1 MKSEME
7 TVYLNGESLTL
18 EQVGR
23 VASSLAKVELSAEAS
38 RRVAE
43 ARRVVEEKLRG
54 EEPVYGVNTGFGQL
68 CEVRIPVDK
77 VEELQVNLLRSHAAG
92 VGETLNEESVRAV
105 MVLMANNLAKG
116 HSGVRPE
123 TPQALL
129 DMLNLGVHPLVPC
142 QGSVGA
148 SGDLAPLSHL
158 SLVLIGEGKA
168 IFRDKRLP
176 GGEAL
181 QEARLKPI
189 KLEAKEGLS
198 LINGC
203 QFTSGVGVMTLLAGE
218 RCCRIA
224 DIAGA
229 LSFEV
234 LLGDIRAF
242 DERIHQA
249 RPHPGQMVVASNFR
263 RLLTDSPRVKSGKRK
278 EKTQDCYSL
287 RCLPQVHGAVR
298 DALSFVR
305 GVLELEINSATD
317 NPLIFAKEGDIISG
331 GNFHGEPLAL
341 ALDFMG
347 LALSE
352 LANISERRTER
363 LLNHHLSGLPP
374 SLVKECGLHS
384 GLMMLQLTA
393 ASLVSEN
400 KVLAHPASVDS
411 IPTSAGT
418 EDIVSM
424 SSIAANKGRMILNNL
439 QRVLAIELICGAQGL
454 DLRRPLQSSP
464 VLEGAHQVVRSRV
477 EFLSHDR
484 ELHKDIEAVV
494 ELIKGDEL
502 LKRVE
507 SFIGALD

>member
-1 MKSEME
+1 ME
-7 TVYLNGESLTL
+7 TVHLNGERLTL
-18 EQVGR
+18 EEVGR
-23 VASSLAKVELSAEAS
+23 IARSQAKVELAKEAS

-43 ARRVVEEKLRG
+43 ARRVVEEKLMG
-54 EEPVYGVNTGFGQL
+54 GEPVYGVNTGFGQL
-68 CEVRIPVDK
+68 CEVRISAEN

-92 VGETLNEESVRAV
+92 AGETLDEESVRAV

-116 HSGVRPE
+116 YSGIRPV
-123 TPQALL
+123 TLQAVI
-129 DMLNLGVHPLVPC
+129 DMLNQGVHPLVPC

-158 SLVLIGEGKA
+158 SLVLIGEGEA
-168 IFRDKRLP
+168 IFKGKRLS

-181 QEARLKPI
+181 REAGLKPI
-189 KLEAKEGLS
+189 KLRAKEGLS
-198 LINGC
+198 LVNGC
-203 QFTSGVGVMTLLAGE
+203 QFTGGLGAMTLLAGE
-218 RCCRIA
+218 QCCRIA
-224 DIAGA
+224 DIAAA
-229 LSFEV
+229 LSFEA

-249 RPHPGQMVVASNFR
+249 RPHPGQLAVAANFR
-263 RLLTDSPRVKSGKRK
+263 RLLADSPRVKSGERK

-305 GVLELEINSATD
+305 GVLEREINSATD
-317 NPLIFAKEGDIISG
+317 NPLVFVGEREVLSG

-352 LANISERRTER
+352 LANISERRIER
-363 LLNHHLSGLPP
+363 LLNPHLSGLPA

-384 GLMMLQLTA
+384 GLMMAQITA

-411 IPTSAGT
+411 IPTSAGK
-418 EDIVSM
+418 EDHVSM
-424 SSIAANKGRMILNNL
+424 SSIAANKGRTILNNL

-464 VLEGAHQVVRSRV
+464 VLEGVHQLLRSKV
-477 EFLSHDR
+477 EFLSRDR

-494 ELIKGDEL
+494 DLIKGDEL
-502 LKRVE
+502 LNRVE

>member
-1 MKSEME
+1 ME
-7 TVYLNGESLTL
+7 TVHLDGERLTL
-18 EQVGR
+18 EGVGK
-23 VASSLAKVELSAEAS
+23 VAHSLAKVELSEAAF

-43 ARRVVEEKLRG
+43 GRRVVEKKLKGG
-54 EEPVYGVNTGFGQL
+54 EPIYGVNTGFGQL
-68 CEVRIPVDK
+68 CEVRIPTEK

-92 VGETLNEESVRAV
+92 VGETLDEESVRAM

-116 HSGVRPE
+116 RSGVRPE
-123 TPQALL
+123 TIQALI
-129 DMLNLGVHPLVPC
+129 DMLNHGVHPLVPC

-158 SLVLIGEGKA
+158 SLVVIGEGEA
-168 IFRDKRLP
+168 IYRGKRLP
-176 GGEAL
+176 GGDAL
-181 QEARLKPI
+181 RKAGLKPI
-189 KLEAKEGLS
+189 KPGAKEGLS

-203 QFTSGVGVMTLLAGE
+203 QFTAGVGVITLLAGE

-242 DERIHQA
+242 DERIHRA
-249 RPHPGQMVVASNFR
+249 RPHPGQMAVADNFR
-263 RLLTDSPRVKSGKRK
+263 RLLGDSPRVKSGKRR

-305 GVLELEINSATD
+305 GVLEREINSATD
-317 NPLIFAKEGDIISG
+317 NPLVFAEKGEIISG

-347 LALSE
+347 LSLSE
-352 LANISERRTER
+352 LANISERRIER
-363 LLNHHLSGLPP
+363 LLNPHLSGLPP
-374 SLVKECGLHS
+374 SLVEECGLHS
-384 GLMMLQLTA
+384 GLMMAQLTA

-411 IPTSAGT
+411 IPTSAGK
-418 EDIVSM
+418 EDHVSM
-424 SSIAANKGRMILNNL
+424 SSIAANKGRRILNNL
-439 QRVLAIELICGAQGL
+439 QRVLAIELICSAQGL
-454 DLRRPLQSSP
+454 DLRRPLKSSP
-464 VLEGAHQVVRSRV
+464 VMEEVHQAVRNRV
-477 EFLSHDR
+477 EFLTHDR
-484 ELHKDIEAVV
+484 ELHQDMESVV

-502 LKRVE
+502 LERVK
-507 SFIGALD
+507 SFIGDLA

>member
-1 MKSEME
+1 ME
-7 TVYLNGESLTL
+7 TVYLDGESLTL
-18 EQVGR
+18 EE
-23 VASSLAKVELSAEAS
+23 VAKVAHSLAKVELSEEAS

-43 ARRVVEEKLRG
+43 GRRVVEDKLKG

-68 CEVRIPVDK
+68 CEVRIPAEK

-92 VGETLNEESVRAV
+92 VGEILDEESVRAV

-116 HSGVRPE
+116 YSGISSE
-123 TPQALL
+123 TLQALI
-129 DMLNLGVHPLVPC
+129 DMINKGVYPLVPI

-158 SLVLIGEGKA
+158 SLVLIGEGEA
-168 IFRDKRLP
+168 IFKGIRLS
-176 GGEAL
+176 GGDALREA
-181 QEARLKPI
+181 ELKPI
-189 KLEAKEGLS
+189 KLGAKEGLS

-203 QFTSGVGVMTLLAGE
+203 QFSAGVGAMTILAGE

-229 LSFEV
+229 LSFEA

-249 RPHPGQMVVASNFR
+249 RPHPGQMTVAGNFR
-263 RLLTDSPRVKSGKRK
+263 RLLADSLRVKSGNRR

-305 GVLELEINSATD
+305 GVLEREINSATD
-317 NPLIFAKEGDIISG
+317 NPMVFAGEGEIISG

-347 LALSE
+347 LGLSE
-352 LANISERRTER
+352 LANISERRVER
-363 LLNHHLSGLPP
+363 LLNPKLSGLPP
-374 SLVKECGLHS
+374 ALVQECGLNS
-384 GLMMLQLTA
+384 GLMMVQLTA

-411 IPTSAGT
+411 IPTSAGK
-418 EDIVSM
+418 EDHVSM
-424 SSIAANKGRMILNNL
+424 CPIAANKGRKILDNL
-439 QRVLAIELICGAQGL
+439 LRVLAIELICGAQGL

-464 VLEGAHQVVRSRV
+464 VLEGVHQVVRSRV
-477 EFLSHDR
+477 EFLTHDR

-502 LKRVE
+502 MNKVE
-507 SFIGALD
+507 SFIEALD

>member
-1 MKSEME
+1 ME
-7 TVYLNGESLTL
+7 TVHLNGETLTL
-18 EQVGR
+18 EEVGR
-23 VASSLAKVELSAEAS
+23 VAHSEAKVELAEEAS
-38 RRVAE
+38 RQVAE
-43 ARRVVEEKLRG
+43 ARRVVEEKLKG
-54 EEPVYGVNTGFGQL
+54 GEPVYGVNTGFGQL
-68 CEVRIPVDK
+68 CEVRIPTEK

-92 VGETLNEESVRAV
+92 VGETLDQDSVRAV

-116 HSGVRPE
+116 HSGIRPE
-123 TPQALL
+123 TVQALI
-129 DMLNLGVHPLVPC
+129 DMLNHGVHPLIPC
-142 QGSVGA
+142 KGSVGA

-158 SLVLIGEGKA
+158 SLVLIGEGEA
-168 IFRDKRLP
+168 IFKGNKLS

-181 QEARLKPI
+181 REAGLKPI
-189 KLEAKEGLS
+189 KLRAKEGLS
-198 LINGC
+198 LVNGC
-203 QFTSGVGVMTLLAGE
+203 QFTGGLGAMTLLAGE
-218 RCCRIA
+218 QCCRIA
-224 DIAGA
+224 DTAGA
-229 LSFEV
+229 LSFEA

-249 RPHPGQMVVASNFR
+249 RPHPGQAAVASNFR
-263 RLLTDSPRVKSGKRK
+263 RLLAESPRVKSGERK

-305 GVLELEINSATD
+305 QVLEREINSATD
-317 NPLIFAKEGDIISG
+317 NPLVFAGESEILSG

-352 LANISERRTER
+352 LANISERRIER
-363 LLNHHLSGLPP
+363 LLNPHLSGLPA

-384 GLMMLQLTA
+384 GLMMAQITA

-411 IPTSAGT
+411 IPTSAGK
-418 EDIVSM
+418 EDHVSM
-424 SSIAANKGRMILNNL
+424 SSIAANKGRTILDNL

-464 VLEGAHQVVRSRV
+464 VLEKVHQLLRSKV
-477 EFLSHDR
+477 EFLSRDR

-494 ELIKGDEL
+494 DLIKGDEL
-502 LKRVE
+502 LDRVE

>member
-1 MKSEME
+1 ME
-7 TVYLNGESLTL
+7 TVHLNGETLTL
-18 EQVGR
+18 EEVGR
-23 VASSLAKVELSAEAS
+23 VAHSQAKVELAEEAS

-43 ARRVVEEKLRG
+43 ARRVVEEKLKG
-54 EEPVYGVNTGFGQL
+54 GEPVYGVNTGFGQL
-68 CEVRIPVDK
+68 CEVRIPTEK

-92 VGETLNEESVRAV
+92 VGETLDQDSVRAV

-116 HSGVRPE
+116 HSGIRPE
-123 TPQALL
+123 TVQALI
-129 DMLNLGVHPLVPC
+129 DMLNHGVHPLIPC
-142 QGSVGA
+142 KGSVGA

-158 SLVLIGEGKA
+158 SLVLIGEGEA
-168 IFRDKRLP
+168 IFKGNKLS

-181 QEARLKPI
+181 REAGLKPI
-189 KLEAKEGLS
+189 KLRAKEGLS
-198 LINGC
+198 LVNGC
-203 QFTSGVGVMTLLAGE
+203 QFTGGLGAMTLLAGE
-218 RCCRIA
+218 QCCRIA
-224 DIAGA
+224 DTAGA
-229 LSFEV
+229 LSFEA

-249 RPHPGQMVVASNFR
+249 RPHPGQAAVASNFR
-263 RLLTDSPRVKSGKRK
+263 RLLAESPRVKSGERK

-305 GVLELEINSATD
+305 QVLEREINSATD
-317 NPLIFAKEGDIISG
+317 NPLVFAGESEILSG

-352 LANISERRTER
+352 LANISERRIER
-363 LLNHHLSGLPP
+363 LLNPHLSGLPA

-384 GLMMLQLTA
+384 GLMMAQITA

-411 IPTSAGT
+411 IPTSAGK
-418 EDIVSM
+418 EDHVSM
-424 SSIAANKGRMILNNL
+424 SSIAANKGRTILDNL

-464 VLEGAHQVVRSRV
+464 VLEKVHQLLRSKV
-477 EFLSHDR
+477 EFLSRDR

-494 ELIKGDEL
+494 DLIKGDEL
-502 LKRVE
+502 LDRVE

>member
-1 MKSEME
+1 ME
-7 TVYLNGESLTL
+7 TVHLNGETLTL
-18 EQVGR
+18 EEVSR
-23 VASSLAKVELSAEAS
+23 VAHSEAKVELAEDAS

-43 ARRVVEEKLRG
+43 ARRVVEEKLKG
-54 EEPVYGVNTGFGQL
+54 GEPVYGVNTGFGQL
-68 CEVRIPVDK
+68 CEVRIPTEK

-92 VGETLNEESVRAV
+92 VGETLDEESVRAV

-116 HSGVRPE
+116 HSGIRPE
-123 TPQALL
+123 TLQALI
-129 DMLNLGVHPLVPC
+129 DMLNHGVHPLVPC
-142 QGSVGA
+142 KGSVGA

-158 SLVLIGEGKA
+158 SLVLIGEGEA
-168 IFRDKRLP
+168 IFKGNKFS

-181 QEARLKPI
+181 REAGLKPI
-189 KLEAKEGLS
+189 KLGAKEGLS

-203 QFTSGVGVMTLLAGE
+203 QFTTGIGAISLLAGE

-224 DIAGA
+224 DIDGA

-242 DERIHQA
+242 DERIHRA
-249 RPHPGQMVVASNFR
+249 RPHPGQMAVAGNFR
-263 RLLTDSPRVKSGKRK
+263 RLLAESPRVKSGERK
-278 EKTQDCYSL
+278 ENTQDCYSL

-305 GVLELEINSATD
+305 EVLEREINSATD
-317 NPLIFAKEGDIISG
+317 NPLVFAGESEILSG

-352 LANISERRTER
+352 LANISERRIEQ
-363 LLNHHLSGLPP
+363 LLNPHLSGLPA

-384 GLMMLQLTA
+384 GLMMSQITA

-411 IPTSAGT
+411 IPTSAGK
-418 EDIVSM
+418 EDHVSM

-464 VLEGAHQVVRSRV
+464 VLEEVHQVVRSRV
-477 EFLSHDR
+477 GFLSRDR

-494 ELIKGDEL
+494 DLIKRDEL
-502 LKRVE
+502 LGRVE

>member
-1 MKSEME
+1 ME
-7 TVYLNGESLTL
+7 TVHLDGESLTL

-23 VASSLAKVELSAEAS
+23 VARSLAKVELSAEAS

-43 ARRVVEEKLRG
+43 ARRVVEDKLRG
-54 EEPVYGVNTGFGQL
+54 EEPVYGVNTGFGHL
-68 CEVRIPVDK
+68 CEVRIPADK

-92 VGETLNEESVRAV
+92 VGETLGEESVRAV

-116 HSGVRPE
+116 HSGIRPE
-123 TPQALL
+123 TLQALI
-129 DMLNLGVHPLVPC
+129 DMLNQGVHPMVPI

-148 SGDLAPLSHL
+148 SGDLAPLAHL
-158 SLVLIGEGKA
+158 SLVLIGESEAIYRGKR
-168 IFRDKRLP
+168 IP

-181 QEARLKPI
+181 REAGLKPI
-189 KLEAKEGLS
+189 KLGAKEGLS

-203 QFTSGVGVMTLLAGE
+203 QFTTGVGVLTLLAGE
-218 RCCRIA
+218 GCCRIA

-229 LSFEV
+229 LSFEA

-249 RPHPGQMVVASNFR
+249 RPHPGQMAVAANFR
-263 RLLTDSPRVKSGKRK
+263 RLLADSPRVKSGKRK

-305 GVLELEINSATD
+305 VVLEREINSATD
-317 NPLIFAKEGDIISG
+317 NPLVFAEEGDIISG
-331 GNFHGEPLAL
+331 GNFHGEPVAL

-347 LALSE
+347 LALSG
-352 LANISERRTER
+352 LANISERRIEQ
-363 LLNHHLSGLPP
+363 LLNPNLSGLPP
-374 SLVKECGLHS
+374 ALVKESGMHS
-384 GLMMLQLTA
+384 GLMMTQLTA

-418 EDIVSM
+418 EDFVSM

-454 DLRRPLQSSP
+454 DLRRPLRSSP
-464 VLEGAHQVVRSRV
+464 ALEGVHQVVRSRV
-477 EFLSHDR
+477 GFLSHDR

-502 LKRVE
+502 LEQVK
-507 SFIGALD
+507 SFIGALN

>member
-1 MKSEME
+1 ME
-7 TVYLNGESLTL
+7 TVHVNGENLTL
-18 EQVGR
+18 EEVGR
-23 VASSLAKVELSAEAS
+23 VAHSQAKVELAEEAS

-43 ARRVVEEKLRG
+43 ARRVVEEKLKG
-54 EEPVYGVNTGFGQL
+54 GKPVYGVNTGFGQL
-68 CEVRIPVDK
+68 CEVRIPVEK

-92 VGETLNEESVRAV
+92 VGETLDEESVRAV

-116 HSGVRPE
+116 YSGIRPE
-123 TPQALL
+123 TLQALI
-129 DMLNLGVHPLVPC
+129 DMLNHGVHPLIPC
-142 QGSVGA
+142 KGSVGA

-158 SLVLIGEGKA
+158 SLVLIGEGEA
-168 IFRDKRLP
+168 IFNGNKLS

-181 QEARLKPI
+181 REAGLKPI
-189 KLEAKEGLS
+189 KLRAKEGLS

-203 QFTSGVGVMTLLAGE
+203 QFSAGLGAMTLLDAE
-218 RCCRIA
+218 MCCRIS
-224 DIAGA
+224 DVAGA
-229 LSFEV
+229 LSFEA

-249 RPHPGQMVVASNFR
+249 RPHPGQLAVASNLR
-263 RLLTDSPRVKSGKRK
+263 RLLDDSPRVKSGERK

-305 GVLELEINSATD
+305 QVLEREINSATD
-317 NPLIFAKEGDIISG
+317 NPLVFARESEILSG

-352 LANISERRTER
+352 LANISERRIER
-363 LLNHHLSGLPP
+363 LLNPHLSGLPA

-384 GLMMLQLTA
+384 GLMMAQITA

-411 IPTSAGT
+411 IPTSAGK
-418 EDIVSM
+418 EDHVSM
-424 SSIAANKGRMILNNL
+424 SPIAAHKGRTILNNL

-454 DLRRPLQSSP
+454 DLRRPMQSSP
-464 VLEGAHQVVRSRV
+464 VLEGVHQLLRSKV
-477 EFLSHDR
+477 EFLSRDR

-494 ELIKGDEL
+494 DFMKGDEL
-502 LKRVE
+502 LHRVV

>member
-1 MKSEME
+1 ME
-7 TVYLNGESLTL
+7 TVHLNGETLTL
-18 EQVGR
+18 EEVGR
-23 VASSLAKVELSAEAS
+23 VAHSQAKVELAEEAS
-38 RRVAE
+38 RQVAE
-43 ARRVVEEKLRG
+43 ARRVVEEKLKG
-54 EEPVYGVNTGFGQL
+54 GEPVYGVNTGFGQL
-68 CEVRIPVDK
+68 CEVRIPTEK

-92 VGETLNEESVRAV
+92 VGETLDQDSVRAV

-116 HSGVRPE
+116 HSGIRPE
-123 TPQALL
+123 TVQALI
-129 DMLNLGVHPLVPC
+129 DMLNHGVHPLIPC
-142 QGSVGA
+142 KGSVGA

-158 SLVLIGEGKA
+158 SLVLIGEGEA
-168 IFRDKRLP
+168 IFKGNKLS

-181 QEARLKPI
+181 REAGLKPI
-189 KLEAKEGLS
+189 KLRAKEGLS
-198 LINGC
+198 LVNGC
-203 QFTSGVGVMTLLAGE
+203 QFTGGLGAMTLLAGE
-218 RCCRIA
+218 QCCRIA
-224 DIAGA
+224 DTAGA
-229 LSFEV
+229 LSFEA

-249 RPHPGQMVVASNFR
+249 RPHPGQAAVASNFR
-263 RLLTDSPRVKSGKRK
+263 RLLAESPRVKSGERK

-305 GVLELEINSATD
+305 QVLEREINSATD
-317 NPLIFAKEGDIISG
+317 NPLVFAGESEILSG

-352 LANISERRTER
+352 LANISERRIER
-363 LLNHHLSGLPP
+363 LLNPHLSGLPA

-384 GLMMLQLTA
+384 GLMMAQITA

-411 IPTSAGT
+411 IPTSAGK
-418 EDIVSM
+418 EDHVSM
-424 SSIAANKGRMILNNL
+424 SSIAANKGRTILDNL

-464 VLEGAHQVVRSRV
+464 VLEKVHQLLRSKV
-477 EFLSHDR
+477 EFLSRDR

-494 ELIKGDEL
+494 DLIKGDEL
-502 LKRVE
+502 LDRVE